1 MLEHLRWPLGI
12 ELVQHSESA
21 ELNEWVTAELQG
33 VILSLLSI
41 EENYESL
48 YVVCSPEGYRSIHD
62 TLFYE
67 YAAAKLAVDKTIS

>member
-1 MLEHLRWPLGI
+1 
-12 ELVQHSESA
+12 
-21 ELNEWVTAELQG
+21 VTAELQG